1 MCLAI
6 PSQIVDIDK
15 TDNVATIDTMGVR
28 RKTSLDLLSE
38 PVEIGDYVL
47 IHVGFAMGKIDKEE
61 ALKSI
66 EMYKTIIKDMED
78 GKI

>member
-15 TDNVATIDTMGVR
+15 TDNIATIDTMGVR